1 MEFDADVSG
10 DLDRLPNQLNIKSI
24 AFQLTLQGQMAEIT
38 VVIKSSGEDK
48 HEVLIALE
56 ATIAELKTAVAAATG
71 VETERQRLIYS
82 GKVLKD
88 AETVASYN
96 IKDGNALHLVKGP
109 VKKQAASS
117 SPTPTPS
124 AAPAAP
130 AIAAGQPAFNPLA
143 GLTDARY
150 AGYNIPMPSLD
161 QLGVNTDGMA
171 MPSEDQMSQMMDS
184 PMFQESMRSM
194 LSNPQMLDYLIEQSP
209 QLRAMGPAAREMLQ
223 SDYMRNML
231 TNPQAMRSMMD
242 FQRSM
247 GSMQSGN
254 ANAFPAPGN
263 PNGEQTPEQDTAAST
278 AAAVP
283 TGAAAANPF
292 ASMFGAGAAGANP
305 FAAFGAGAG
314 GPFGF
319 GVPAEPP
326 VADTRPPEEM
336 YAVQLGQLND
346 MGFFDFDQNVRALR
360 RSGGRVEGAL
370 EMLLSGN
377 I

>member
-1 MEFDADVSG
+1 MSD
-10 DLDRLPNQLNIKSI
+10 SI
-24 AFQLTLQGQMAEIT
+24 TIT
-38 VVIKSSGEDK
+38 VKSSGDVR
-48 HEVLIALE
+48 HELAVSPSN
-56 ATIAELKTAVAAATG
+56 TIAEVKVIVAETTG
-71 VETERQRLIYS
+71 VPAERQRLIYS

-88 AETVASYN
+88 NETVQSYN
-96 IKDGNALHLVKGP
+96 ILDGNAIHLVKGP
-109 VKKQAASS
+109 SKK
-117 SPTPTPS
+117 TPTPETPGADASSNAAS
-124 AAPAAP
+124 AVPP
-130 AIAAGQPAFNPLA
+130 TPVSGQPTFNPLA

-171 MPSEDQMSQMMDS
+171 IPSEDQMSQMMDS

-223 SDYMRNML
+223 SDYVRNML

-247 GSMQSGN
+247 GGAGPGLAGAGDT
-254 ANAFPAPGN
+254 ANDFPAPGN
-263 PNGEQTPEQDTAAST
+263 PNGESTSSETNT
-278 AAAVP
+278 AAA
-283 TGAAAANPF
+283 AAAATSTAPNPF
-292 ASMFGAGAAGANP
+292 ASMFGAGASGANP
-305 FAAFGAGAG
+305 FAAFGGGA

-319 GVPAEPP
+319 GGTQAATPAP
-326 VADTRPPEEM
+326 VDTRPPEEV
-336 YAVQLGQLND
+336 YSVQLGQLND
-346 MGFFDFDQNVRALR
+346 MGFFDFDQNIRALR